1 MSFQNRIEGNE
12 IIVFADTSLYSKD
25 SVFKCLYWYGDKYH
39 TNVSFVDSN
48 TYKISLKPMSDN
60 PMSGEQAEK
69 LLQKLERDLIDFNLR
84 DIVTKETKNIR
95 DLLTAKAFSNG
106 EFDELPPG
114 ELSDPVGFN
123 INEIKN
129 DWCQTWKKYKK
140 I

>member
-1 MSFQNRIEGNE
+1 
-12 IIVFADTSLYSKD
+12 
-25 SVFKCLYWYGDKYH
+25 
-39 TNVSFVDSN
+39 
-48 TYKISLKPMSDN
+48 MSDN
-60 PMSGEQAEK
+60 PLSQEQLEI

-123 INEIKN
+123 VNEIKN
-129 DWCQTWKKYKK
+129 D
-140 I
+140 

>member
-12 IIVFADTSLYSKD
+12 IIVFADASLYSKD
-25 SVFKCLYWYGDKYH
+25 SIFKCLYWYGDKYH
-39 TNVSFVDSN
+39 INVSFADSN
-48 TYKISLKPMSDN
+48 TYRISLKPMSDN
-60 PMSGEQAEK
+60 PLSQEQLEI

-95 DLLTAKAFSNG
+95 DLLIAKAFSNG

-114 ELSDPVGFN
+114 DISDPVGFK

-129 DWCQTWKKYKK
+129 D
-140 I
+140 